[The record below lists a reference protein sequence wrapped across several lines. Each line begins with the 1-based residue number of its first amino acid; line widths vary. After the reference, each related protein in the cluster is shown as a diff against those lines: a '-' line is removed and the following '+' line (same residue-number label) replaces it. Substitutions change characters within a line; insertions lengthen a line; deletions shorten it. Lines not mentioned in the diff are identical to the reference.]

1 MAGIDFSDD
10 DLGRLSQ
17 AKAILENPGF
27 AIRMANVV
35 GKPFERALGLLPKG
49 AHEAISKATDAAVRQ
64 CLKAALRTL
73 DEKPSEGR
81 APRNELHKFAVGLT
95 GAVGGAFGL
104 GALAIEL
111 PVTTTLMFRS
121 ICDIARSE
129 GEDLQDT
136 DTRLE
141 CLTVLALGGPTA
153 GDDDAEA
160 GYFAVRAALAEMVS
174 QSLSELA
181 VKGMGAGTTSGLL
194 RLVNQVAQR
203 FSVQVS
209 QQVAAKSIPVVGAVL
224 GATINTLFMEHF
236 QRMAQAHFTVRGLER
251 RYGPQA
257 VAVAYGAL

>member
-1 MAGIDFSDD
+1 MDNIDFTDE

-17 AKAILENPGF
+17 AKAILEHPGL
-27 AIRMANVV
+27 AIHMANAV
-35 GKPFERALGLLPKG
+35 GKPFERALRLLPKG
-49 AHEAISKATDAAVRQ
+49 AHAAISKATDAAVRQ

-73 DEKPSEGR
+73 DEKPAEGR
-81 APRNELHKFAVGLT
+81 PPRNDFHKFAVGLT

-111 PVTTTLMFRS
+111 PITTTLMFRS

-141 CLTVLALGGPTA
+141 CLTVLALGGPSTL
-153 GDDDAEA
+153 DDDAEA
-160 GYFAVRAALAEMVS
+160 GYFAVRAALAEIVS
-174 QSLSELA
+174 QSMSELA
-181 VKGMGAGTTSGLL
+181 SRGVGGATSSALL
-194 RLVNQVAQR
+194 RLVNRVAER

-224 GATINTLFMEHF
+224 GATINTVFMEHF
-236 QRMAQAHFTVRGLER
+236 QRTASAHFTVRALER
-251 RYGPQA
+251 RYGPEA
-257 VAVAYGAL
+257 VQVAYGAL